1 MMGEIAR
8 TAAEVTKRAAEGAI
22 EAMRREVA
30 SLPEEIGT
38 QLEHLPEEIGG
49 NVPYKD
55 LREEEGSL
63 PPDVRIKGAEELP
76 GKDVMRHDEAPIFK
90 MQPPKDVS
98 TLPSKTG
105 VDPMAATDRVFA
117 DSKLPEGNVEKT
129 TSIVE
134 KIEQDLSTPE
144 GIKALIERHPE
155 KAEQWKQALD
165 SINVLNDPDATPTEI
180 RSAQAKL
187 SGVKGQLLETAT
199 KDALSDSGL
208 TVESQ
213 QRLVDGES
221 GGTKPDV
228 IAKNDTDQPIEV
240 FGITLQPGETLSV
253 ECKCGSTEYI
263 TNQLNNHIPNQLSG
277 QIGEKVLLTT
287 NDIKG
292 APSGLADRVCEKYG
306 AKLVVPDI
314 SVRDVENAM
323 KGVHFE

>member
-1 MMGEIAR
+1 MIEQIAH
-8 TAAEVTKRAAEGAI
+8 AAVEVVKHASEVAI
-22 EAMRREVA
+22 EAMKKEAA

-38 QLEHLPEEIGG
+38 QLEHLPEEIG
-49 NVPYKD
+49 NDIPYED
-55 LREEEGSL
+55 LFERGDSL
-63 PPDVRIKGAEELP
+63 PSDVKIKGAEELP
-76 GKDVMRHDEAPIFK
+76 GKEVMRHDEVPHEK
-90 MQPPKDVS
+90 MQPSGDVS
-98 TLPSKTG
+98 TLPARADI
-105 VDPMAATDRVFA
+105 DPMAATDGVSTGSESPEA
-117 DSKLPEGNVEKT
+117 DVEEAA
-129 TSIVE
+129 SITE
-134 KIEQDLSTPE
+134 RIEQDLSTPE
-144 GIKALIERHPE
+144 GIKGLIQRHPE

-165 SINVLNDPDATPTEI
+165 AINVLNDPDATPAEI
-180 RSAQAKL
+180 RSAQAKI

-208 TVESQ
+208 TVEAQ

-292 APSGLADRVCEKYG
+292 APAGLAEQVCEKYG

-323 KGVHFE
+323 KGVRFE